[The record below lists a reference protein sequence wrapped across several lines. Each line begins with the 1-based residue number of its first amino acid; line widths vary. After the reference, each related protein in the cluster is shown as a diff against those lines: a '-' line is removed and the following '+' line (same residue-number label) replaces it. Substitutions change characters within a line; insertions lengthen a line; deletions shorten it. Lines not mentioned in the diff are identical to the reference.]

1 MLSNLAASENI
12 AAVDE
17 NLGSLDDKA
26 LVAAAQSG
34 NSLAFVELCQRHSKR
49 LIWRVTRITKNREDA
64 EDAVQ
69 DALLRAYRSLHR
81 FENRC
86 AFSSWLTAI
95 GINSALM
102 LLRRNRKVG
111 VSLDDGYDYMEL
123 SEPTFTWHRSVN
135 PESHYEWQER
145 QSLLNAAIHRLPR
158 LLRTVTELRIDR
170 EYSLGEIAR
179 TLRISESAVKSRLA
193 RARYHLREALADA
206 GIGVEMD
213 PRFCRL
219 GPTLHPTQSPFEAR
233 SAGCS
238 LDPAA

>member
-1 MLSNLAASENI
+1 MLSNLAASETTS
-12 AAVDE
+12 ALDGS
-17 NLGSLDDKA
+17 LGSLDDKA
-26 LVAAAQSG
+26 LVVAAQSG
-34 NSLAFVELCQRHSKR
+34 NSLAFVELCQRHSTR
-49 LIWRVTRITKNREDA
+49 LLWRITRITKNREDA

-111 VSLDDGYDYMEL
+111 VSLDDSYDYLEI
-123 SEPTFTWHRSVN
+123 SEPAFTWHRSVN

-179 TLRISESAVKSRLA
+179 ALRISESAVKSRLA
-193 RARYHLREALADA
+193 RARYHLREALAGA
-206 GIGVEMD
+206 GIEAELD
-213 PRFCRL
+213 SRYCRL
-219 GPTLHPTQSPFEAR
+219 GPAQHPSQSPFEAR
-233 SAGCS
+233 SARCS